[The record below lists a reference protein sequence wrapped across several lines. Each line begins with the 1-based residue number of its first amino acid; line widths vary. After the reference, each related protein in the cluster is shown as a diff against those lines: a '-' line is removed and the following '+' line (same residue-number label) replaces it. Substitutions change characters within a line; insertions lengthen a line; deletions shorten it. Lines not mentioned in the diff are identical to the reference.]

1 MSNKTHDFFS
11 KVFIEHFFFECVNSF
26 SSYSIP
32 LFSFFRNPSLRYFF
46 TFFSDVSL
54 CVASCTLYFFSINV
68 FFFVFFSESELRR
81 EISRLGTTTAR
92 LKPKG
97 IDGGLHKRWS
107 MWFNSKQRAKP
118 YQSLTYEKPGC
129 LPALSLLYRCCMAVV
144 SSWCEL
150 LG

>member
-1 MSNKTHDFFS
+1 
-11 KVFIEHFFFECVNSF
+11 
-26 SSYSIP
+26 
-32 LFSFFRNPSLRYFF
+32 LNPIF
-46 TFFSDVSL
+46 TLD
-54 CVASCTLYFFSINV
+54 
-68 FFFVFFSESELRR
+68 FFFVYFSESELRR

-118 YQSLTYEKPGC
+118 YQSLTYEKPEC
-129 LPALSLLYRCCMAVV
+129 LLALFLLYRCCMAVV